1 MTTPRTIW
9 SACVGIDAE
18 IHRDLDGLVE
28 FRLGAL
34 LHQLDRFRDRI
45 GLVAIDAFA
54 RGLGAFS
61 ECHDRYSATVR
72 PIERAEPS
80 IIFIAA
86 SIVSQF
92 RSFIFCS
99 AISRT
104 CFLVTSPTIS
114 RPGVFEPLSSLAAF
128 FRK

>member
-34 LHQLDRFRDRI
+34 LDQLDRFGERI
-45 GLVAIDAFA
+45 GLVAVDAFA

-61 ECHDRYSATVR
+61 DCHDRYSATVR

-104 CFLVTSPTIS
+104 CALVT
-114 RPGVFEPLSSLAAF
+114 
-128 FRK
+128 

>member
-1 MTTPRTIW
+1 MLR
-9 SACVGIDAE
+9 IDAE

-28 FRLGAL
+28 LRLGAVL
-34 LHQLDRFRDRI
+34 DHLHRFIDRI
-45 GLVAIDAFA
+45 ELVAVDAFA
-54 RGLGAFS
+54 RFGDALAQF
-61 ECHDRYSATVR
+61 CHVSLRTSM

-86 SIVSQF
+86 SMVSQF

-104 CFLVTSPTIS
+104 CAWVTLPTLS
-114 RPGVFEPLSSLAAF
+114 RPGAFDPLSSFAAF
-128 FRK
+128 LRK